1 MIGVPNTS
9 VRVNAD
15 WPKVFR
21 ALADNNLKLQG
32 SAPCP
37 ASGGRKSQQHNTLKD
52 KRIQG
57 RRPKVNDED
66 SYCRQDS
73 R

>member
-15 WPKVFR
+15 LIKVFR

-37 ASGGRKSQQHNTLKD
+37 ASGGRKLQRHNILKD
-52 KRIQG
+52 KRMQG
-57 RRPKVNDED
+57 ERRPEG
-66 SYCRQDS
+66 YR
-73 R
+73 